1 LIRQNP
7 ADFMVVRQENDP
19 GVVELLWSGLA
30 ISTDCGLEGGFIGR
44 MGSNLNSFVGESQK
58 NGNLGRFV
66 LNL

>member
-1 LIRQNP
+1 LIRQNH

-30 ISTDCGLEGGFIGR
+30 ISTDCGLEGRFIGR

-58 NGNLGRFV
+58 MGTWEGLF
-66 LNL
+66 